1 MIDEI
6 ACDEMG
12 DCLKEDLGNSC
23 EEESRVWPLEVYFL
37 LKEEAM
43 CSVN

>member
-12 DCLKEDLGNSC
+12 DCR

-37 LKEEAM
+37 LKEAM